1 MLAQAT
7 SELNKLTDNH
17 PIGEN
22 DHASRD
28 GLEGAGL
35 ARGEHHGNP
44 RRWQQSDVRRDR
56 PIDEREHW
64 QGDEKTCDM
73 QSSHRVGRQLTDW
86 TREIIAETDSI
97 QRLSNGRGAR
107 RPDEERDHVE
117 YRHPSISGR
126 EHGEIRPGA
135 RTFDGAAVRA
145 Q

>member
-1 MLAQAT
+1 MLAQVA
-7 SELNKLTDNH
+7 SELDKLTDNH
-17 PIGEN
+17 PVGEN
-22 DHASRD
+22 DHAGRD

-44 RRWQQSDVRRDR
+44 RRWQQPDVRRDR

-64 QGDEKTCDM
+64 QGDEKTRDM
-73 QSSHRVGRQLTDW
+73 ESSNRVGRQLADW

-107 RPDEERDHVE
+107 QPNEERDHVE
-117 YRHPSISGR
+117 YRHPSIGGR
-126 EHGEIRPGA
+126 EHGEIRASTG
-135 RTFDGAAVRA
+135 TLDGAAVGA